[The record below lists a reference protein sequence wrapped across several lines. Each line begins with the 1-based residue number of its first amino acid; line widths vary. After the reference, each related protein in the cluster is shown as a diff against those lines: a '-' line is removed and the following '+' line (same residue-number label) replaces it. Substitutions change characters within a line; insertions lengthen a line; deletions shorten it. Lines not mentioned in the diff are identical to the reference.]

1 MLLNFVILLFYHS
14 CDLDFR
20 LVITLNYFKLLL
32 NLLLNAQSYIHK
44 ICKDM
49 VAKTLM
55 TSFLFLFELQIMMWA
70 YITLSDE
77 LVSIKNGN

>member
-1 MLLNFVILLFYHS
+1 
-14 CDLDFR
+14 
-20 LVITLNYFKLLL
+20 
-32 NLLLNAQSYIHK
+32 
-44 ICKDM
+44 M